1 MIKIIFIF
9 KKPVKF
15 KLRAGMFS
23 RFSLHIYALCLGI
36 ASITIQ
42 IILMREFMAVFYGNE
57 LCIGILLS
65 VWLFWVAS
73 GSWLGTVLI
82 RKSCFQKIT
91 IFSFLQFLLFL
102 TSILAVIAIKY
113 VRVLFD
119 IPYGEYVSFIE
130 LTLFAFLVLL
140 GPCLLIGFQ
149 FSFLAGRAGAGH
161 HLRGDPASRIY
172 IFEAFGSAFAGFVVS
187 LAAFSFLSNME
198 VLLLLV
204 AMLLFFLFLV
214 EKALWKI
221 FIAVVLLLVLFSP
234 LSKKIQTVLLRQY
247 WQSFDKQM
255 QLIDWRQSK
264 FGELAL
270 VDWGGEKSLYV
281 NGVKQT
287 IVPDPVGSQEL
298 ASLVMTQHPGPRDIL
313 LLGGGLGGLAGELA
327 KYENSDI
334 VYVELDREACE
345 LCLSHQDSVYLN
357 LFRKSNLKMV
367 FTDGRY
373 FLSASQKKFDII
385 IVNVGRPATASN
397 NRYFTGEFFRLAKS
411 KLKRGGIFTV
421 CGFPS
426 AENYFGPELLQLNA
440 GLYSQLRQQFND
452 VVVIPGD
459 AAIYFASIENNGL
472 TTNTQLLAER
482 FISSGVQ
489 CDYFYSHMFWQ
500 YYFPERLN
508 FIQETLESAD
518 VNRVN
523 RDFAPVSYYYD
534 FVLWN
539 KLVRGHS
546 GLFVQI
552 SRLDYKFTL
561 IFPII
566 ILICFVIFSFIL
578 HDKKTVFLFFIP
590 GLTAYFGFASITM
603 NVLLLLFFQI
613 IFGYIYEWIGLA
625 LSVFMTG
632 MALMSL
638 IINHKL
644 EKISNRFVLV
654 LFLTLLILLLL
665 FLTPLLQFVLV
676 SRSFLL
682 FFILLFC
689 AGALT
694 GGIFPLVCVS
704 YCRIK
709 GRHRAGTVYAADLI
723 GGACGSIVIS
733 GFFIPLYGFT
743 KTLLF
748 AAVFGLVFLIY
759 LCGFGRKFSYTAP
772 AVHKPETG

>member
-1 MIKIIFIF
+1 
-9 KKPVKF
+9 
-15 KLRAGMFS
+15 MFS

-57 LCIGILLS
+57 LCVGILLS

-73 GSWLGTVLI
+73 GSWLGVLLL
-82 RKSCFQKIT
+82 RKDIFQQIKI
-91 IFSFLQFLLFL
+91 FPFLQSLLFI
-102 TSILAVIAIKY
+102 TSVLAVIAIKY
-113 VRVLFD
+113 VRLLFD

-130 LTLFAFLVLL
+130 LTLFAILVLL

-149 FSFLAGRAGAGH
+149 FPILAGTAGAGYPG
-161 HLRGDPASRIY
+161 RGGPAARIY
-172 IFEAFGSAFAGFVVS
+172 IFEAFGSAIAGLVVS
-187 LAAFSFLSNME
+187 LAAFSFMTNLQ
-198 VLLLLV
+198 VLILLAAL
-204 AMLLFFLFLV
+204 LLFFLFLV
-214 EKALWKI
+214 EKAKWQILGGAI
-221 FIAVVLLLVLFSP
+221 LLLVLFTP
-234 LSKKIQTVLLRQY
+234 LPQKIQTALLRQY
-247 WQSFDKQM
+247 WQSFDRQM
-255 QLIDWRQSK
+255 LLLDWRQSK

-298 ASLVMTQHPGPRDIL
+298 ASLIMTQHPGPRDIL

-327 KYENSDI
+327 KYKNSNT
-334 VYVELDREACE
+334 VYIELDREAFD
-345 LCLSHQDSVYLN
+345 LCLSYQDSVYQD
-357 LFRKSNLKMV
+357 LFRKSNLKTV

-373 FLSASQKKFDII
+373 FLSSSQKKFDMI

-397 NRYFTGEFFRLAKS
+397 NRYFTGEFFMLVKS
-411 KLKRGGIFTV
+411 KLNPGGIFTV

-440 GLYSQLRQQFND
+440 GLYSQLKRQFKD
-452 VVVIPGD
+452 IVVLPGD
-459 AAIYFASIENNGL
+459 AAVYFASIENNGL
-472 TTNTQLLAER
+472 TTDTKLLADR
-482 FISSGVQ
+482 FIKSGVQ
-489 CDYFYSHMFWQ
+489 NDYFYPQMFWQ
-500 YYFPERLN
+500 YYLPERLD
-508 FIQETLESAD
+508 FIKKTLDNAD
-518 VNRVN
+518 VTRIN

-561 IFPII
+561 IFPLLV
-566 ILICFVIFSFIL
+566 LICFAILSIIFR
-578 HDKKTVFLFFIP
+578 DQKTALFFIP
-590 GLTAYFGFASITM
+590 GLTAYFGFAGITM
-603 NVLLLLFFQI
+603 NVLLLLSFQI

-625 LSVFMTG
+625 ISVFMTG

-644 EKISNRFVLV
+644 EKISNRNVLI
-654 LFLTLLILLLL
+654 LFLMPLILMLL
-665 FLTPLLQFVLV
+665 FLTPLLQFVLDT
-676 SRSFLL
+676 RSFLL

-694 GGIFPLVCVS
+694 GGIFPLVCDS

-709 GRHRAGTVYAADLI
+709 GGSGAGTVYAADLI

-748 AAVFGLVFLIY
+748 AAVFGMVFLIY
-759 LCGFGRKFSYTAP
+759 FCRHRSRPGFD
-772 AVHKPETG
+772 KP